1 MTYILYFI
9 KKQLSFVGNIIYLNL
24 IGMVLI
30 SLLEGIGI
38 LLLVPLISLTG
49 LISFNEIGLPIN
61 VNWLNEY
68 LIDLPLGVS
77 LSIVLSIFVT
87 IMVSQGFF
95 QKMQTIL
102 NGKIQQAY
110 LKELREKTYID
121 FLQSN
126 WSFFLRTRKTD
137 IITVMTTEILKVSN
151 GISLSLNF
159 VASLIF
165 TIIQV
170 FFAFCLSPYMTI
182 SVLIFGFGMIFV
194 SKKFI
199 MKSSNIGEETVN
211 LSKIYLAGITDH
223 FNGIKDIKSNSIEY
237 SYINWLKEFGV
248 RFEDNVIN
256 LIRLRST
263 SQFLFKSVSAI
274 LIAGMIYVSILMFK
288 AQPAQVLLVIA
299 IFMRIWPRI
308 SIIQGHL
315 EQFGEIIPSFK
326 NVLNLQQLSKEAK
339 EFNKAAYENSK
350 PLVIK
355 SSIECRD
362 ISFKYN
368 KSEKDNILNRINM
381 VIPSHGMTAIVGPS
395 GAGKSTLVDLIMGLN
410 KPDIGKVLVDNQ
422 VLTDDKMLSLRKS
435 IGYVPQDPFLFNT
448 SIKEN
453 LLMTKPDAS
462 DKDIWEA
469 LTFASAAEF
478 VKNLPQGL
486 ETIIGDRGIRLSG
499 GERQRIVLARAIL
512 RKPAILVL
520 DEATSALDSE
530 NERKIQAAIERL
542 KGKMTII
549 VIAHRLS
556 TIKNAD
562 QVVVLDQ
569 GEIIQIGEFNQL
581 SIDRKGMFSQLL
593 GKQLEA
599 TV

>member
-1 MTYILYFI
+1 MTYILHFI
-9 KKQLSFVGNIIYLNL
+9 KNLLSFVGNIIYLNL

-30 SLLEGIGI
+30 SFLEGIGI

-49 LISFNEIGLPIN
+49 LISFNDMGLPIN
-61 VNWLNEY
+61 LKWLNEF
-68 LIDLPLGVS
+68 LINLPLEIS
-77 LSIVLSIFVT
+77 LIVVLSIFVT

-95 QKMQTIL
+95 QRQQSIL
-102 NGKIQQAY
+102 NGQIQQSY
-110 LKELREKTYID
+110 LKNLRERTYID

-126 WSFFLRTRKTD
+126 WSFFLKTRKTD
-137 IITVMTTEILKVSN
+137 IVTVMTTEILKVSN
-151 GISLSLNF
+151 GISLTLNF
-159 VASLIF
+159 VASIIF

-170 FFAFCLSPYMTI
+170 FFAFWLSPYMTI
-182 SVLIFGFGMIFV
+182 CILIFGFGMIFV

-199 MKSSNIGEETVN
+199 RNSSNIGEETVY
-211 LSKIYLAGITDH
+211 LSKTYLAGITDH

-237 SYINWLKEFGV
+237 SYINWLEKFGV
-248 RFEDNVIN
+248 RFENNVNN
-256 LIRLRST
+256 LIKLRSS
-263 SQFLFKSVSAI
+263 SQLLFKSVSAF

-308 SIIQGHL
+308 TSIQSHL

-326 NVLNLQQLSKEAK
+326 NLYHLQQISQDAK
-339 EFNKAAYENSK
+339 EFNKSTYENSR

-355 SSIECRD
+355 SGIECRD

-368 KSEKDNILNRINM
+368 KDEEEYILNGINM
-381 VIPSHGMTAIVGPS
+381 FIPSHGMTAIVGPS

-410 KPDIGKVLVDNQ
+410 KPDEGKVLVDNQ
-422 VLTDDKMLSLRKS
+422 VLTEDKILSLRKS

-453 LLMTKPDAS
+453 LLMIEPDAS

-469 LTFASAAEF
+469 LSFASADEF
-478 VKNLPQGL
+478 VRNLPHGL
-486 ETIIGDRGIRLSG
+486 DTIIGDRGIRLSG

-512 RKPAILVL
+512 RKPSILVL

-530 NERKIQAAIERL
+530 NERKIQAAIEKL

-556 TIKNAD
+556 TIKNAN
-562 QVVVLDQ
+562 QVIVLDQ
-569 GEIIQIGEFNQL
+569 GRIIQTGEFNQL
-581 SIDRKGMFSQLL
+581 TLDRKGMFSQLL

-599 TV
+599 SI

>member
-1 MTYILYFI
+1 
-9 KKQLSFVGNIIYLNL
+9 
-24 IGMVLI
+24 MVLI
-30 SLLEGIGI
+30 SLLEGVGI
-38 LLLVPLISLTG
+38 LLLIPLISLTG
-49 LISFNEIGLPIN
+49 LISFNEMGLPLDI
-61 VNWLNEY
+61 NWLNEL
-68 LIDLPLGVS
+68 LIHLPIEIS
-77 LSIVLSIFVT
+77 LIIVLSIFVT
-87 IMVSQGFF
+87 IMVCQGYF
-95 QKMQTIL
+95 QKQQTIL

-110 LKELREKTYID
+110 LKNLRENIYID

-126 WSFFLRTRKTD
+126 WSFFLKTRKTD
-137 IITVMTTEILKVSN
+137 IITAMTTEILKVSN
-151 GISLSLNF
+151 GISLTFNF
-159 VASLIF
+159 VASMIF

-170 FFAFCLSPYMTI
+170 IFAFLLSPYMTI
-182 SVLIFGFGMIFV
+182 SILIFGLGMIFV

-199 MKSSNIGEETVN
+199 RNSSNIGEETVH
-211 LSKIYLAGITDH
+211 LSKTYLAGITDH

-248 RFEDNVIN
+248 RFENNVIN

-274 LIAGMIYVSILMFK
+274 LMAVMVYVSILMFK

-308 SIIQGHL
+308 SSIQSHL

-326 NVLNLQQLSKEAK
+326 NVLHLQKMSRDAK
-339 EFNKAAYENSK
+339 EFKKAVYENSEA
-350 PLVIK
+350 LVIR
-355 SSIECRD
+355 SGIECRD

-368 KSEKDNILNRINM
+368 KDEKDYILNEINM
-381 VIPSHGMTAIVGPS
+381 FIPSHGMTAIVGPS

-410 KPDIGKVLVDNQ
+410 KPDVGKVLVDKQ
-422 VLTDDKMLSLRKS
+422 VLTDDKVLSLRKS

-453 LLMTKPDAS
+453 LLMIKPDAS
-462 DKDIWEA
+462 DEDIWES
-469 LTFASAAEF
+469 LSFASADEF
-478 VKNLPQGL
+478 VRNLPHGL

-512 RKPAILVL
+512 RKPSILVL

-556 TIKNAD
+556 TIKNAN
-562 QVVVLDQ
+562 QVIVIDQ
-569 GEIIQIGEFNQL
+569 GRIIQTGEFNQL
-581 SIDRKGMFSQLL
+581 SSDKMGMFSQLL

-599 TV
+599 SV